1 MLGKVDDLLDPRP
14 DLRRKDQAVGKVQ
27 GFGEELLELLLAFS
41 SCRRLPAIAML
52 RHC

>member
-1 MLGKVDDLLDPRP
+1 MLGKVDDLLDPSA
-14 DLRRKDQAVGKVQ
+14 DLGRKDQAVGEVQ
-27 GFGEELLELLLAFS
+27 SFSEELLELLLAFS